1 MKRFLVALFATILV
15 LSNLCIAGVAQA
27 QPLVSASILAPIYL
41 AETPSPVQDII
52 TKLETEILP
61 QIETILTP
69 EQREALQIDVSE
81 GGASF
86 RKALK
91 SLSVTPEQKT
101 QLKALIKSLPKE
113 DAFATLTPEERK
125 QFFMKKKE
133 YFMPT
138 AEEISEKISS
148 KMKLAK
154 DKGGFMAKDSSFMP
168 TAEEI
173 SEKISEKMKMIK
185 AKVETQLET
194 ITAE

>member
-1 MKRFLVALFATILV
+1 MKRFLVALFATALV
-15 LSNLCIAGVAQA
+15 LVNFCTAGIAQA
-27 QPLVSASILAPIYL
+27 QPLISAPIYL
-41 AETPSPVQDII
+41 AQTAEDMI
-52 TKLETEILP
+52 TKLETEVLP
-61 QIETILTP
+61 QIEAILTP

-154 DKGGFMAKDSSFMP
+154 DKGGFMAKDNSFMP
-168 TAEEI
+168 SAEEI

-194 ITAE
+194 MTAE